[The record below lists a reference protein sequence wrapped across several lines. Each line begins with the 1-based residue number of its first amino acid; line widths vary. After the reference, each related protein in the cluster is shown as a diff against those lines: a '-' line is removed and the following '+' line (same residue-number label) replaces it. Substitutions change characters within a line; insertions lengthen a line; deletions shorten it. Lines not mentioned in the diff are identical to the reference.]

1 MRCKLPFDSQMK
13 DAVVRRR
20 FEHHVAFRL
29 CRAGDVASAS
39 RIVERQVEHLA
50 ARHLL
55 EPHFRAR
62 PVERTLYASQ
72 IEANCFT
79 RFHPTKILT
88 THRAR
93 ESALRNR

>member
-1 MRCKLPFDSQMK
+1 MK
-13 DAVVRRR
+13 DAVACRR
-20 FEHHVAFRL
+20 FKHHVALRL
-29 CRAGDVASAS
+29 CRAGNVASAA
-39 RIVERQVEHLA
+39 RIVECKFEHLA

-72 IEANCFT
+72 IEANCFA

>member
-1 MRCKLPFDSQMK
+1 MK
-13 DAVVRRR
+13 DAVAQCR
-20 FEHHVAFRL
+20 FEHHVALGLR
-29 CRAGDVASAS
+29 RTRDVASAA

-50 ARHLL
+50 TRHLL

-72 IEANCFT
+72 IEANCFA